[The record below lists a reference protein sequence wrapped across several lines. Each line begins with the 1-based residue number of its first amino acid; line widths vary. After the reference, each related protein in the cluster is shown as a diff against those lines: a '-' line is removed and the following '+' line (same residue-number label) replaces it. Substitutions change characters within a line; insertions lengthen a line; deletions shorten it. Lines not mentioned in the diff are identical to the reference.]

1 MTEISIGIVETQYCH
16 LPDELLLEGG
26 GKLSDVTIAYETY
39 GILNRDKSNA
49 IFLCHAL
56 TGTAHAAGWHEG
68 DRKPGWWDLMVGP
81 GKAIDTEK
89 YFVICSNV
97 LGGCSGS
104 TGPSSINPKTG
115 EPYGL
120 DFPGIT
126 IADMV
131 NAQKGLIDHLG
142 IRLLFAAIGGSM
154 GGMQVLQWCVSYP
167 EMVSKAIPIA
177 TTAVSSPQQ
186 IAFNEVGRLAII
198 SDPKWNN
205 GNYYS
210 RSIPIP
216 GLALARMIWHIT
228 YLSDDSMHHKFGRE
242 LKNRDKYK
250 FDFSQDF
257 EVESYLHHQGRTFIE
272 RFDSNSYLYITK
284 AVDYFDLTK
293 DGSLAEGFRNMKTKF
308 LVVSVTSDWLYPSYQ
323 SKKTVTALNANNL
336 DVSYREIESSY
347 GHDAFLLE
355 SGQMNYIIHSFLSHT
370 MVSDIMTKD
379 ITTIREGISIEDAAR
394 VMYEREVTH
403 LPVVSMNDK
412 LVGIVTSWDIS
423 RAVALK
429 CRTLD
434 EIMITNVI
442 TSRLDDPIELAA
454 RRMET
459 HNISALPVVDE
470 HQKIIGVINS
480 ESINKLVGSY

>member
-1 MTEISIGIVETQYCH
+1 M
-16 LPDELLLEGG
+16 
-26 GKLSDVTIAYETY
+26 
-39 GILNRDKSNA
+39 
-49 IFLCHAL
+49 
-56 TGTAHAAGWHEG
+56 
-68 DRKPGWWDLMVGP
+68 
-81 GKAIDTEK
+81 
-89 YFVICSNV
+89 
-97 LGGCSGS
+97 
-104 TGPSSINPKTG
+104 
-115 EPYGL
+115 
-120 DFPGIT
+120 
-126 IADMV
+126 
-131 NAQKGLIDHLG
+131 
-142 IRLLFAAIGGSM
+142 
-154 GGMQVLQWCVSYP
+154 
-167 EMVSKAIPIA
+167 
-177 TTAVSSPQQ
+177 
-186 IAFNEVGRLAII
+186 
-198 SDPKWNN
+198 
-205 GNYYS
+205 
-210 RSIPIP
+210 
-216 GLALARMIWHIT
+216 
-228 YLSDDSMHHKFGRE
+228 
-242 LKNRDKYK
+242 
-250 FDFSQDF
+250 
-257 EVESYLHHQGRTFIE
+257 
-272 RFDSNSYLYITK
+272 YITK

-379 ITTIREGISIEDAAR
+379 IITIREGISIEDAAR